1 MSVIDLTLTNIK
13 ETIEK
18 NETVFVDFWAP
29 WCGPCKRFTP
39 IFEAAAAKNADL
51 KFAKV
56 NTDDEQELASQFGI
70 QSIPTLGIFKDK
82 ELIFLQPGALP
93 EEVLDEVIQKVR
105 EVNMDEVRA
114 QAANDATAGGEG
126 EDQES

>member
-51 KFAKV
+51 KFVKV

-114 QAANDATAGGEG
+114 QAANEATAGEG